1 METHLSAREA
11 AELLGVKLPTLY
23 AYVSRGQLVSAPGP
37 GRARRYLRADVEALL
52 RNRGRA
58 RTESPGTTAAGA
70 LRWGEPVLD
79 SAITE
84 VSSSGLRYRG
94 HDAIQL
100 AEEGARFE
108 DVAELLWTGSLP
120 AESTLWSRPD
130 APPEEPAALAAFCS
144 SLDDPAAPPLARL
157 ALLVP
162 ALALRDPA
170 RYSSAPAALLPR
182 ARALIRAMAEG
193 LGASPDPRLSVA
205 EALAAGLCGR
215 RPAAA
220 AAALNLGLVLWADHE
235 LNVSSF
241 AARVAASAGAD
252 LYSCVSAGLAAL
264 SGPLHGGAC
273 DQIEA
278 LCEEIRRP
286 ERAEEVLNERARRG
300 EPPPGFDH
308 PLYPAGDPRALP
320 LLAAARRLGP
330 RVTRLRLI
338 EALVEAQRA
347 RGHEPTVDVGFVAL
361 CAALRLPLG
370 LAPGL
375 VAVGRAAGWVA
386 HVAEQYEAGFLIR
399 PRARYRQPAPAPVRP

>member
-52 RNRGRA
+52 RGRGRKRPEPA
-58 RTESPGTTAAGA
+58 GALAAGP

-84 VSSSGLRYRG
+84 VTPAGHRYRG
-94 HDAIQL
+94 QDAVAL
-100 AEEGARFE
+100 AEAGARFE

-120 AESTLWSRPD
+120 EQPVAWERLAD
-130 APPEEPAALAAFCS
+130 PPALEG
-144 SLDDPAAPPLARL
+144 LDDPGAPPLARL

-170 RYSSAPAALLPR
+170 RYSSAPLALLPR

-193 LGASPDPRLSVA
+193 LGASPDPQLSLA
-205 EALAAGLCGR
+205 EALARGLCAR
-215 RPAAA
+215 RAGPAAKA
-220 AAALNLGLVLWADHE
+220 IDLALVIWADHE

-252 LYSCVSAGLAAL
+252 LYSCFSAGLAAL

-308 PLYPAGDPRALP
+308 PLYPAGDPRSPP
-320 LLAAARRLGP
+320 LLRAAREFAP
-330 RVTRLRLI
+330 RAPRLRVV
-338 EALVEAQRA
+338 EALVAAQRS
-347 RGHEPTVDVGFVAL
+347 RGHEPTVDVGFVGL
-361 CAALRLPLG
+361 CAALRLPPG

-375 VAVGRAAGWVA
+375 IAIGRAAGWVA

-399 PRARYRQPAPAPVRP
+399 PRARYRTPLQ